1 MLWLYQK
8 TKFHYKFNFVSYLW
22 ENSFLPLKAKQKKE
36 YYFSC
41 IFCPD
46 AHQIPMLHS
55 SYFDRMQT
63 IRVTDEYQQ

>member
-1 MLWLYQK
+1 MGKL
-8 TKFHYKFNFVSYLW
+8 
-22 ENSFLPLKAKQKKE
+22 FLPLKAKQKKE

-46 AHQIPMLHS
+46 AHQKYQCYIIYILPIKIWEKAR
-55 SYFDRMQT
+55 DRMQN

>member
-1 MLWLYQK
+1 MGKL
-8 TKFHYKFNFVSYLW
+8 
-22 ENSFLPLKAKQKKE
+22 FLPLKAKQKKE

-46 AHQIPMLHS
+46 AHQIPMLHNL
-55 SYFDRMQT
+55 YFAHKNLGKARDEMQN